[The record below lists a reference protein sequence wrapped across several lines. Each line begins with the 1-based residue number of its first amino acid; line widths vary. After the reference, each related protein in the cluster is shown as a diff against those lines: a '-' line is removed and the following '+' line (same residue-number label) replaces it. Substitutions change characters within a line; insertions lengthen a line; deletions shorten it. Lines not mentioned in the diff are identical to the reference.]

1 MKPVSPK
8 KTRVTLHDARQRHLE
23 ASDATQSGFSKAY
36 RCDSKRGNQVVAIHS
51 TKYEMH
57 VRMPCIEDK
66 PFFEAPLRSVK
77 AQT

>member
-8 KTRVTLHDARQRHLE
+8 KTRVTLHDGRQRHLE
-23 ASDATQSGFSKAY
+23 ASD
-36 RCDSKRGNQVVAIHS
+36 DSKRGNQVVAIHS
-51 TKYEMH
+51 TKYELH

-66 PFFEAPLRSVK
+66 PFFEALLHSFK